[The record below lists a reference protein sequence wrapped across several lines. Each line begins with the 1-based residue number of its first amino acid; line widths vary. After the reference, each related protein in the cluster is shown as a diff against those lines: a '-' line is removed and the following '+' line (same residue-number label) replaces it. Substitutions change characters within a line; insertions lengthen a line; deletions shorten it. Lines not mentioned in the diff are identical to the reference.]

1 MARRAGSPEVRGRGR
16 RPGAPDTRAE
26 VLAAA
31 RRLFGERG
39 FSGTTIRAIATE
51 ANVDPALVHHYF
63 GAKDD
68 LFVASLQVGVDPRA
82 VLRPVIEGGVDGAGE
97 RLLRA
102 FLSVWDDPELRPPLL
117 ALARS
122 LMEASAQHMFR
133 DGFFRVV
140 LLPVAQALGVDRPE
154 ERMALVASQLVGLVM
169 TRYVL
174 ELQPL
179 ASLPSEV
186 VVASVAP
193 TVQRYL
199 QDPLP
204 EGRAGSA

>member
-1 MARRAGSPEVRGRGR
+1 MPRRAVPPGARVRGR

-31 RRLFGERG
+31 RRVFGEKG

-68 LFVASLQVGVDPRA
+68 LFVTSLEVGLDPRA
-82 VLRPVIEGGVDGAGE
+82 VLRPVIEGGLDGAGE

-122 LMEASAQHMFR
+122 LLEPSAPLMFR

-140 LLPVAQALGVDRPE
+140 LLPVAKALGVDHPE
-154 ERMALVASQLVGLVM
+154 QRMALVASQLVGLVM
-169 TRYVL
+169 SRYVL

-179 ASLPSEV
+179 AALPSEV

-199 QDPLP
+199 QGPLP
-204 EGRAGSA
+204 DG

>member
-1 MARRAGSPEVRGRGR
+1 MARRTDTPETRGRGR

-31 RRLFGERG
+31 RRVFGEKG
-39 FSGTTIRAIATE
+39 FSGSTIRAIATE

-68 LFVASLQVGVDPRA
+68 LFVASLQVGVDPRK
-82 VLRPVIEGGVDGAGE
+82 VLRPVVEGPVQGAGE

-102 FLSVWDDPELRPPLL
+102 FLSVWDDPEVRPPLL
-117 ALARS
+117 ALART
-122 LMEASAQHMFR
+122 LMEGNSQQIFR
-133 DGFFRVV
+133 DGFVRVV
-140 LLPVAQALGVDRPE
+140 LVPVGLELGLDRPQH
-154 ERMALVASQLVGLVM
+154 RMALVASQLVGLVM

-174 ELQPL
+174 ELEPL
-179 ASLPSEV
+179 ASTPGEA

-193 TVQRYL
+193 TIQRYL
-199 QDPLP
+199 EEPLP
-204 EGRAGSA
+204 DE

>member
-1 MARRAGSPEVRGRGR
+1 MARRADPSGARVRGR

-31 RRLFGERG
+31 RRVFGEKG

-68 LFVASLQVGVDPRA
+68 LFVTSLEVGLDPRA
-82 VLRPVIEGGVDGAGE
+82 VLLPVIEGGLDGAGE

-122 LMEASAQHMFR
+122 LLEPSAPLMFR

-140 LLPVAQALGVDRPE
+140 LLPVAKALGVDHPE
-154 ERMALVASQLVGLVM
+154 QRMALVASQLVGLVM
-169 TRYVL
+169 SRYVL

-179 ASLPSEV
+179 AALPSEV

-199 QDPLP
+199 QGPLP
-204 EGRAGSA
+204 DG